1 MATKNKEKIIEKIT
15 YRQDSQSIRHREIY
29 EYKNLKIKLELESD
43 SYDIQCF
50 ARAYVLDG
58 LQWNL
63 IYSIPHS
70 EMQTPAG
77 LLYTVKYRNNA
88 PSAEIEFIADVNR
101 LKKYI
106 AEIL

>member
-15 YRQDSQSIRHREIY
+15 YQHDSQSIRHREIY

-43 SYDIQCF
+43 SYDIQCY

-70 EMQTPAG
+70 EMNTPKG

-88 PSAEIEFIADVNR
+88 SAAGIEFKADVDR

-106 AEIL
+106 AKIL

>member
-15 YRQDSQSIRHREIY
+15 NRHDNQSIRHREIY
-29 EYKNLKIKLELESD
+29 EHKNLKIKLELESD
-43 SYDIQCF
+43 SHDFQCY

-58 LQWNL
+58 LQWSL
-63 IYSIPHS
+63 IYSIPHQ
-70 EMQTPAG
+70 EMQTPKA
-77 LLYTVKYRNNA
+77 LLYMLNYRNNA
-88 PSAEIEFIADVNR
+88 QAAGIEFKADVDR